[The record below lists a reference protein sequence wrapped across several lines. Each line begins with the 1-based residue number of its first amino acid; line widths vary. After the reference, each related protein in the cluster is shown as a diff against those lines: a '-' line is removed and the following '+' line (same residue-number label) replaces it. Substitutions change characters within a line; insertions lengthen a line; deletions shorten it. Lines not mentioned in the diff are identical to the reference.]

1 MKIGMSFNP
10 YGKTYGRYGKEKFL
24 KLKEH
29 GYDAADYEIANT
41 DIDLYN
47 ISEEELRVKVGE
59 ERACAQAAGIVISQ
73 VHGPWCWPLRDT
85 TEEGRAER
93 LEKMKRAAVIT
104 ALLGSQNLV
113 IHPIMPYGL
122 EDLQCD
128 KGQETWDLNV
138 AFFSELVAFAKE
150 YGVTI
155 CLENMPMID
164 FSIATP
170 AKVLELVKTINQDNC
185 KMCLDTGHTT
195 LFPELSIGD
204 EIRRLG
210 SYLKVMHIHDNM
222 GDRDSHLYPA
232 QGVIDW
238 DGFFEAINEV
248 GYTGILSLETAP
260 DGTLE
265 DDAFEKESINL
276 YKMFSGMVL
285 AHQKANA

>member
-1 MKIGMSFNP
+1 
-10 YGKTYGRYGKEKFL
+10 
-24 KLKEH
+24 
-29 GYDAADYEIANT
+29 
-41 DIDLYN
+41 
-47 ISEEELRVKVGE
+47 
-59 ERACAQAAGIVISQ
+59 
-73 VHGPWCWPLRDT
+73 
-85 TEEGRAER
+85 
-93 LEKMKRAAVIT
+93 
-104 ALLGSQNLV
+104 
-113 IHPIMPYGL
+113 
-122 EDLQCD
+122 
-128 KGQETWDLNV
+128 
-138 AFFSELVAFAKE
+138 
-150 YGVTI
+150 
-155 CLENMPMID
+155 
-164 FSIATP
+164 
-170 AKVLELVKTINQDNC
+170 
-185 KMCLDTGHTT
+185 MCLDTGHTT

-285 AHQKANA
+285 AHQMVNA